1 QTVDIFIDSLS
12 EDFPTDHGFKALA
25 AGCVLITGTS
35 ASYARDEMVFDPA
48 GLVDKIPAINTSPD
62 NLGRVIDQL
71 LNDRTVVCQLNAEA
85 IEFSLQELTE
95 ESVAT
100 ILSSIS

>member
-1 QTVDIFIDSLS
+1 RDRNVTGVQTCALPIS

-71 LNDRTVVCQLNAEA
+71 LNDRTVVCR
-85 IEFSLQELTE
+85 SE
-95 ESVAT
+95 ESRVGKRRREADA
-100 ILSSIS
+100 